1 MLYITFGLPG
11 AGKTYA
17 ARVFEEFGYCFHDGD
32 DDLPD
37 DLRIAIDTQSPVS
50 DEMRDAFFNR
60 IIASIDRLLPD
71 QPNLVVS
78 QTFIKEKYRL
88 LALRHF
94 PSARFVL
101 VQAPDETRERRL
113 RERTNQM
120 LDIAYARNMV
130 TRFEPPRIPYA
141 VIDNQIDG
149 RAHLRT
155 QIARLLE
162 R

>member
-1 MLYITFGLPG
+1 M
-11 AGKTYA
+11 
-17 ARVFEEFGYCFHDGD
+17 
-32 DDLPD
+32 
-37 DLRIAIDTQSPVS
+37 
-50 DEMRDAFFNR
+50 
-60 IIASIDRLLPD
+60 DRLLPEH
-71 QPNLVVS
+71 PNLVVS

-88 LALRHF
+88 LVLRQF

-113 RERTNQM
+113 RERTHQQ

-130 TRFEPPRIPYA
+130 TLFEPPRIPYA
-141 VIDNQIDG
+141 VIDNPVDG

-155 QIARLLE
+155 QLARLLE